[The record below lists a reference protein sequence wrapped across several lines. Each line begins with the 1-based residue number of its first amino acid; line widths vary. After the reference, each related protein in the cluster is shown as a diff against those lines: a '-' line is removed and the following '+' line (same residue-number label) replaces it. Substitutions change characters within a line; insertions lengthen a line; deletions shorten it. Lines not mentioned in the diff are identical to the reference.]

1 MVGDPP
7 YRVCIDAG
15 HGGSDPGARGVV
27 EEKEMTAQTSE
38 ALLALLEADP
48 NYIPLRSRES
58 YDVTAKPSERAEAI
72 NAQSPQLLLSIHGNS
87 APEGSAAAGFECYPS
102 VPGRTWHQESYYFA
116 QQLAQGMQAAGAKL
130 RGHGGI
136 RYIYYQGEVKQL
148 VESTHTEVRDERSFT
163 LLEDVNCPAVL
174 AEQCFVTSEAVKSD
188 AMDARMKAV
197 LSSCILRCLL
207 GRRSTRSKRND
218 IKEQQRLPKPA
229 PMTERR
235 RGEPLFLI
243 FIIFRIMQVI
253 RNIGE

>member
-87 APEGSAAAGFECYPS
+87 APEGSTAAGFECYPS

-116 QQLAQGMQAAGAKL
+116 QQLAQGMFFAAKL
-130 RGHGGI
+130 CNVLFAGHKALFCQN
-136 RYIYYQGEVKQL
+136 RRTVYIFQQGKASLVPYFGMGALYELLYLALIINVPDAAVAAKLCACGLHCKTVARAYY
-148 VESTHTEVRDERSFT
+148 
-163 LLEDVNCPAVL
+163 
-174 AEQCFVTSEAVKSD
+174 EAIC
-188 AMDARMKAV
+188 AYF
-197 LSSCILRCLL
+197 
-207 GRRSTRSKRND
+207 GT
-218 IKEQQRLPKPA
+218 Q
-229 PMTERR
+229 
-235 RGEPLFLI
+235 PLDTPL
-243 FIIFRIMQVI
+243 
-253 RNIGE
+253 